1 MVAKNSFILLIFALS
16 CFRVLRL
23 AEPKVSPQEVDA
35 LQQIAAKMGAK
46 YWEFDGNSC
55 AVVKFGVTTEI
66 PKGAESTIACQC
78 DFPNDTFCHVISIV
92 LKGYSL
98 PGSLPPELAKLPHL
112 REIDFAYN
120 YLNGTIPQEWASM
133 QLTSIS
139 VLVNRLSG
147 EIPKTL
153 ANITSLTYLCL
164 EANQFSGN
172 VPPELG
178 SLINLQTLILSSN
191 QLTGN
196 LPTSFAG
203 LMNLT
208 DFRISD
214 NNFSGRIPEFIQ
226 NWKQLSRLIMLASGL
241 EGPIPAGV
249 SLLNFMVDLRI
260 SDIIGP
266 TQLFPDLSQ
275 MTGLIRLVLR
285 NCNISGE
292 IPSYIWNFKEVEIVD
307 LSFNKLV
314 GEIPATITAKSV
326 RFIFLTGNILS
337 GQVPDSILKDGTSV
351 DLSYNNFSWQRSDQR
366 ACWGNLDLNL
376 NLFKSSSQENSLSRA
391 VPCRDNFRCSR
402 YSSCRHVNCGGQDA
416 NIKENKQTVLYEG
429 DGEVEGGTA
438 LSFFDGDR
446 NWGFSSMGDFMDDND
461 FLNKLYTVTSSDANM
476 DVLDKTARISPIS
489 LTYFFYCLRNG
500 QYTVHLRF
508 AEIQFTTDNAFNSL
522 GKRFFHIY
530 VQDELVWKDFNIKD
544 EAGGVE
550 KPAVEIFNVT
560 VTNNML
566 EVRFYWA
573 GKGTTRIP
581 SRSVYGPLVS
591 AISVVSDFEACSSRT
606 KRGINSIFIGVG
618 VSCFVFFVLCILWW
632 KGCLTGKRGRR
643 KSADDN
649 KGLDLQTRTY
659 SLQQIKAATNDFDP
673 AFKIGE
679 GGFGPVYKGQLPDG
693 NVVAVKQLSSRSK
706 QGNREFLNEIGTIS
720 CLQHPNLVKLHGCCI
735 EGDQLLLVYEYMEK
749 NSLSRVMFG
758 PQNYRLQLDWPTR
771 LKICIGVAKGLAF
784 LHEES
789 RLRIIHRDIK
799 ATNVLLDQDL
809 NPKISDFGLA
819 RLDEE
824 EKTHISTKVAGTVGY
839 MAPEYALWG
848 YLTYKADVY
857 SFGVLVLE
865 IVSGQSNN
873 SFVPS
878 DECLCLL
885 DWACQLQQSGNL
897 MELVD
902 EKLKPEIDRGEAE
915 MVIKVV
921 LLCTNASPSLRPT
934 MSEVVNMLE
943 GRATVP
949 DPIPEPGK
957 YSEDLRFKAIRDV
970 RRHTQGRS
978 MSGNQSGNMTSGNVT
993 AVHTFGSSSVSTHNE
1008 FVEIK
1013 PQSRPY
1019 LA

>member
-1 MVAKNSFILLIFALS
+1 MVAKDSFTLLIFALS

-66 PKGAESTIACQC
+66 PEGSESTITCEC
-78 DFPNDTFCHVISIV
+78 NFPNDTLCHVISIV

-120 YLNGTIPQEWASM
+120 YLYGTIPQEWASM
-133 QLTSIS
+133 RLTSIS

-178 SLINLQTLILSSN
+178 SLINLQTLMLSSN

-196 LPTSFAG
+196 LPATFAG
-203 LMNLT
+203 LINLR

-226 NWKQLSRLIMLASGL
+226 NWKQLNRSEMIASGL
-241 EGPIPAGV
+241 EGPIPTGV
-249 SLLNFMVDLRI
+249 SLLNNMVGLRI

-266 TQLFPDLSQ
+266 RQLFPDLSN
-275 MTGLIRLVLR
+275 MTGLVTLVLR

-292 IPSYIWNFKEVEIVD
+292 IPSYIWNFQELEVVD

-351 DLSYNNFSWQRSDQR
+351 DLSYNNLSCVSSSVR
-366 ACWGNLDLNL
+366 DLNL
-376 NLFKSSSQENSLSRA
+376 NLFKSSSQENNLSRA
-391 VPCRDNFRCSR
+391 VPCLDNFRCSR
-402 YSSCRHVNCGGQDA
+402 YSSCRYVNCGGQDA

-438 LSFFDGDR
+438 LYFFDR
-446 NWGFSSMGDFMDDND
+446 VWNWGFSSTGDFMDDND
-461 FLNKLYTVTSSDANM
+461 FQNKLYTVTSSDANM

-500 QYTVHLRF
+500 QYTVRLRF

-530 VQDELVWKDFNIKD
+530 VQDKLVRKGFNIKD

-550 KPAVEIFNVT
+550 KPAVEIFNVN

-581 SRSVYGPLVS
+581 RRSVYGPLVS

-606 KRGINSIFIGVG
+606 KRRINSIFIGVG
-618 VSCFVFFVLCILWW
+618 VLCFVFFVLCILWW
-632 KGCLTGKRGRR
+632 KGYLTGKRERR
-643 KSADDN
+643 KFADDS
-649 KGLDLQTRTY
+649 KGLDLQTRIFLC
-659 SLQQIKAATNDFDP
+659 SKL
-673 AFKIGE
+673 
-679 GGFGPVYKGQLPDG
+679 
-693 NVVAVKQLSSRSK
+693 KQRLM
-706 QGNREFLNEIGTIS
+706 IS
-720 CLQHPNLVKLHGCCI
+720 I
-735 EGDQLLLVYEYMEK
+735 LLLRLERVALVLYTRVTYLMVLC
-749 NSLSRVMFG
+749 LSRVMFG
-758 PQNYRLQLDWPTR
+758 AQNYRLQLDWPTR

-943 GRATVP
+943 GRATIP

-993 AVHTFGSSSVSTHNE
+993 AVHTFGSSSGSTHNE

-1013 PQSRPY
+1013 PESRPY